1 MKRNGFKVT
10 AKLIGLVRPLAG
22 YMLLAVIMG
31 IIGNLCAS
39 FITIFGVCALSQAL
53 GFPFIL
59 EIKTLFILMALFALA
74 RAFLRYA
81 EQRSNHFIAF
91 KLLALIRDRVFTAL
105 RKLAPAKLESKD
117 KGNLIA
123 LITADIELLE
133 VFYAH
138 TLSPIAIAFS
148 YSLLLCLFI
157 GSYHWLLGIIAAL
170 AYLTIGIVA
179 PLLIS
184 KASGDTG
191 MEFRNKA
198 GELSSYILDSLR
210 GLDETIQYADGENRL
225 NEIIKRSESLAND
238 AGNLKRKEGI
248 GAAVVNIVLIVF
260 DLTMF
265 FTSALLYHSGIIP
278 FNGVMIATVAL
289 MSSFGPTLAL
299 AGLGSTLQYT
309 FAAGNRVLDI
319 LEEEPVVKDITEGIK
334 IEFTG
339 AATKHLTFA
348 YAAENVLEDLNITIP
363 KGKIIG
369 IVGKSGSGKSTLL
382 KLFMRFWEADKGEV
396 LIAEKNV
403 NEINTKNLRD
413 TESFVTQDTQLF
425 KDTILNNLLIAKP
438 DASFAEVVRAC
449 QKAAVHDFISSLP
462 HGYATDVS
470 ELGDNLSDGER
481 QRLGLARAF
490 LRDAPF
496 MLLDE
501 PTSNLDSLN
510 EALILKALHRQHED
524 KTVVLVSHRNSTM
537 QIADQV
543 YSLKNGRMS

>member
-39 FITIFGVCALSQAL
+39 FITIFGVYALSQAL

-91 KLLALIRDRVFTAL
+91 KLLALIRDKVFTAL

-170 AYLTIGIVA
+170 AYLTVGIVA

-191 MEFRNKA
+191 IEFRNKA

-210 GLDETIQYADGENRL
+210 GLDETIQYADGEKRL

-248 GAAVVNIVLIVF
+248 GAAAVNIVLIVF

-438 DASFAEVVRAC
+438 DATFAEVVRAC

-470 ELGDNLSDGER
+470 ELGDNLSGGER

-543 YSLKNGRMS
+543 FSLENGRMS